1 MASASSELSRLANL
15 TPRSI
20 SGSSSTSSSTT
31 CPPRNTSRPSTAG
44 SNSSIRSRHYSAD
57 QFELLEELGSG
68 SFGVVY
74 KAIDKV
80 SGQIVAVKKI
90 DLESSEDDIE
100 EIQKEIAILS
110 GCQDEHITT
119 YYGCFVRGYKLWII
133 MEYLAGGSGLDLLKP
148 GIFHEPEIAV
158 MCRELL
164 EGLIYLH
171 DNGKIHRDVKAANVL
186 VSSEGS
192 VKLADFGVA
201 TQLSNNMSR
210 RNTFVG
216 TPFWMAPEVIR
227 QEDYDTKADI
237 WSLGI
242 TAIEFA
248 KGEPP
253 LSEYHPMKVLF
264 LIPKAEP
271 PTVPAGGNWSADFRD
286 FVACCLRKNPAERPS
301 GRQLL
306 KHRFIRKAGKTSQLK
321 LLVDRRERWM
331 ERHRKTKPK
340 KMAVETVV
348 SMDQV
353 EEEDSWD
360 FGTVKMETYLD
371 KSMDSSSSTINPAVL
386 RQLTISENNAPEV
399 TLKNPLRKVF
409 MSSESL
415 GNSVKSVSSVST
427 AADGDT
433 IKAGPPNVHA
443 LVRQCIEETYMEIGG
458 ESATNTQ
465 QHAMRRFAKGWNT
478 LEQVDS
484 KAEFFFV
491 KQLFNQ
497 IIKNPKLVEQMTN
510 KRTSKRISVG
520 QQKERK
526 RDQVEELMLG
536 RWIEEFEEYDRY

>member
-1 MASASSELSRLANL
+1 M
-15 TPRSI
+15 
-20 SGSSSTSSSTT
+20 SST
-31 CPPRNTSRPSTAG
+31 
-44 SNSSIRSRHYSAD
+44 RSRHYSAD

-80 SGQIVAVKKI
+80 SGSIVAVKKI

-186 VSSEGS
+186 VSSEGN

-271 PTVPAGGNWSADFRD
+271 PTVPAGGQWSADFRD
-286 FVACCLRKNPAERPS
+286 FVACCLKKNPAERPT

-321 LLVDRRERWM
+321 LLVDRRERWT
-331 ERHRKTKPK
+331 ERHRKSKPK

-348 SMDQV
+348 SMDQI
-353 EEEDSWD
+353 EEDDNWD

-371 KSMDSSSSTINPAVL
+371 KSVDSSASTINPSVL

-415 GNSVKSVSSVST
+415 GSGSSIKSVSS
-427 AADGDT
+427 DNMDT
-433 IKAGPPNVHA
+433 LKAGTPNVHS
-443 LVRQCIEETYMEIGG
+443 LVRQCIEETYLEIGG
-458 ESATNTQ
+458 EAATNSQ

-478 LEQVDS
+478 LDQVDS

-491 KQLFNQ
+491 KQMFNQ
-497 IIKNPKLVEQMTN
+497 ILKNPKLVEQMTN
-510 KRTSKRISVG
+510 KRTSKRISQVG
-520 QQKERK
+520 GKERK

>member
-1 MASASSELSRLANL
+1 M
-15 TPRSI
+15 
-20 SGSSSTSSSTT
+20 
-31 CPPRNTSRPSTAG
+31 
-44 SNSSIRSRHYSAD
+44 
-57 QFELLEELGSG
+57 
-68 SFGVVY
+68 Y
-74 KAIDKV
+74 KAIDKI
-80 SGQIVAVKKI
+80 SGNIVAVKKI

-110 GCQDEHITT
+110 GCQDSHITT

-148 GIFHEPEIAV
+148 GAFHEPEIAV

-186 VSSEGS
+186 VSSDGN

-264 LIPKAEP
+264 LIPKADP
-271 PTVPAGGNWSADFRD
+271 PTLPSAGNWSPDFRD
-286 FVACCLRKNPAERPS
+286 FVAQCLKKTPGERPT

-306 KHRFIRKAGKTSQLK
+306 KHRFIRKAGKTQQLR

-331 ERHRKTKPK
+331 ERHRKSKPK
-340 KMAVETVV
+340 KMYAPTVTTMRDV
-348 SMDQV
+348 PEHMSMGSND
-353 EEEDSWD
+353 DDGWD
-360 FGTVKMETYLD
+360 FGTVKLESHLLGNDTTGN
-371 KSMDSSSSTINPAVL
+371 DSSISTIGPKIVDPTIL
-386 RQLTISENNAPEV
+386 RQLSINETNVPEV

-409 MSSESL
+409 MSTESL
-415 GNSVKSVSSVST
+415 DTEKSDRSSTFDDNETLKKKPV
-427 AADGDT
+427 
-433 IKAGPPNVHA
+433 PENLYPM
-443 LVRQCIEETYMEIGG
+443 VRQCIEDTFLEMGG
-458 ESATNTQ
+458 ENATATQ
-465 QHAMRRFAKGWNT
+465 QHAMRRFAKAWNT
-478 LEQVDS
+478 LDNVDS
-484 KAEFFFV
+484 RAEFGFV
-491 KQLFNQ
+491 KHLFNS
-497 IIKNPKLVEQMTN
+497 ILRNPKMVEAMTD
-510 KRTSKRISVG
+510 KRTSKRISQPAV
-520 QQKERK
+520 KERK

-536 RWIEEFEEYDRY
+536 RWIEEFEDTYDKY